1 MPMRNVGY
9 VLVIA
14 AGTVA
19 LATLIHVASVE
30 GVGLAPI
37 LCWLE
42 VLCGGH

>member
-1 MPMRNVGY
+1 MRSVGY

-14 AGTVA
+14 ASTVA
-19 LATLIHVASVE
+19 LATVIYVASVE
-30 GVGLAPI
+30 GVGLVPI

>member
-1 MPMRNVGY
+1 MRGAGY
-9 VLVIA
+9 VLAIA

-19 LATLIHVASVE
+19 LATVIYIASVE

-42 VLCGGH
+42 VLCSGY

>member
-1 MPMRNVGY
+1 MRSAGY

-19 LATLIHVASVE
+19 LATMIYVASVE
-30 GVGLAPI
+30 GVGLVPI

-42 VLCGGH
+42 VLCDGH

>member
-1 MPMRNVGY
+1 MRGAGY

-14 AGTVA
+14 VGTMA
-19 LATLIHVASVE
+19 LAAVIYVASVE

-42 VLCGGH
+42 VLCGSY

>member
-1 MPMRNVGY
+1 MRNVGY

-19 LATLIHVASVE
+19 LATLIHVASLE

>member
-1 MPMRNVGY
+1 MWGVGY

-14 AGTVA
+14 AGTTA
-19 LATLIHVASVE
+19 LATVIYVASVG
-30 GVGLAPI
+30 GVGLEPI